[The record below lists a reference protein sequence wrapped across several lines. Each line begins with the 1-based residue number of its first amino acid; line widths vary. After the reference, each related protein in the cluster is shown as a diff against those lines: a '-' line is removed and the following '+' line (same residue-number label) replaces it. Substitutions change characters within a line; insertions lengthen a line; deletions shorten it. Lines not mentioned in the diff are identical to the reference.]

1 MKSVNQV
8 SQIAVP
14 FPKIVKFDPSLMTIL
29 GLGVLFVIL
38 SLIQSRN
45 GKKGKTATARWA
57 TPSEIQRCRKLAK
70 SAIAKRKFDNAA
82 YYITEPIGTPV
93 SSLDRA
99 LGRKFGT
106 NIMFPEINRGLFTC
120 GGTGCGKTDNII
132 NPCLHSA
139 IAQGMSIAL
148 FDGKGRGGQSE
159 TLIPLALRHGYEVR
173 VLAPGDRISN
183 TFNTFD
189 SIKDERD
196 VAGARERVAV
206 LIDNTSEKDAKK
218 DSFFDPAGSSVLS
231 GAFLLAKWVAKVEGD
246 PLLANILMVN
256 QILKLSNL
264 SKRLIAC
271 RDTIDPWIYSE
282 FGILTATGKKDSQN
296 SPEGSILATAIK
308 MLAPLVIPN
317 YLSTFCGKT
326 TFPGFDPQDPLKVD
340 GRQMVV
346 FMLDPDNVASTVPL
360 IAMAIHQVVSYNLRA
375 GREEPMVISFDEFH
389 LLNLPIVLKWLAV
402 DRYNGSSIIIG
413 TQYLSQ
419 LDAIYGKDRARGFL
433 TNCNTKAWFNPG
445 DPDTERAL
453 SQAFGD
459 EELELKSNSKS
470 YNFGK
475 NSGNSRSENEQL
487 HKKPL
492 IEAHVIGQFPKG
504 KCIIQSPGTGN
515 KDNVSIPFVH
525 QFSYDSKQ
533 SKAFKDRSIEDY
545 NTIREFIINERDRAS
560 QIDFSQELLRYTQ
573 ILERLLPLSNEA
585 VTENSTSNPDPLHV
599 VGSDLI
605 NCFQASGFDITEYEI
620 EEEKKYLIPADLMV
634 KDELKPLTYTDL
646 GRLLDYNRASHVGAA
661 SPLGKQPPPPIP
673 AATGAN
679 L

>member
-1 MKSVNQV
+1 MKSASQV
-8 SQIAVP
+8 SFIPPPLLKAT
-14 FPKIVKFDPSLMTIL
+14 KLDPSLLAIFGL
-29 GLGVLFVIL
+29 GLLFVIL
-38 SLIQSRN
+38 TIIQSRN

-70 SAIAKRKFDNAA
+70 CAIAKRKFDHAA
-82 YYITEPIGTPV
+82 YYITEPIGAPV
-93 SSLDRA
+93 SSLDRV
-99 LGRKFGT
+99 LGRKSGT

-264 SKRLIAC
+264 SKRLIAG

-282 FGILTATGKKDSQN
+282 FGILTATGKKDGQN

-340 GRQMVV
+340 GKQMVV

-475 NSGNSRSENEQL
+475 NSSNSRSENEQL

-545 NTIREFIINERDRAS
+545 NAVREFIINERDRSS

-585 VTENSTSNPDPLHV
+585 VKEDSISNFDPLHV

-620 EEEKKYLIPADLMV
+620 EEEKKYPIPADLMV

-661 SPLGKQPPPPIP
+661 YPLGKQPPPPIP

>member
-1 MKSVNQV
+1 MKSASQV
-8 SQIAVP
+8 SFIPPPLLKAT
-14 FPKIVKFDPSLMTIL
+14 KLDPSLLAIFGL
-29 GLGVLFVIL
+29 GLLFIIL
-38 SLIQSRN
+38 SIIQSRN

-57 TPSEIQRCRKLAK
+57 TPIEIQRCRKLAK
-70 SAIAKRKFDNAA
+70 SAIRKRKFDNAA
-82 YYITEPIGTPV
+82 YYITEPIGAPV

-282 FGILTATGKKDSQN
+282 FGILTATGKKDGQN

-340 GRQMVV
+340 GKQMVV

-375 GREEPMVISFDEFH
+375 GRQEAMVISFDEFH

-402 DRYNGSSIIIG
+402 DRYNG
-413 TQYLSQ
+413 YP
-419 LDAIYGKDRARGFL
+419 IYGKDRARGFL

-453 SQAFGD
+453 SQAFGE

-475 NSGNSRSENEQL
+475 NSGNSRSENDQL

-525 QFSYDSKQ
+525 QFSYDPKQ
-533 SKAFKDRSIEDY
+533 SKAFKERSIEDY
-545 NTIREFIINERDRAS
+545 NAIREFIINERDRSS

-573 ILERLLPLSNEA
+573 ILERLLPLSEA
-585 VTENSTSNPDPLHV
+585 AVKENLTSNLDPLHV
-599 VGSDLI
+599 VGSDI
-605 NCFQASGFDITEYEI
+605 SNSFQASGFDVSKFDIDAQ
-620 EEEKKYLIPADLMV
+620 KKYYIPADLTID
-634 KDELKPLTYTDL
+634 DELKPLTYKDL
-646 GRLLDYNRASHVGAA
+646 ARLLEYNK
-661 SPLGKQPPPPIP
+661 L
-673 AATGAN
+673 
-679 L
+679 

>member
-1 MKSVNQV
+1 MKYASEV
-8 SQIAVP
+8 SQIPAP
-14 FPKIVKFDPSLMTIL
+14 FPKLTKLDPSLMTIL

-38 SLIQSRN
+38 SIVQSRQ
-45 GKKGKTATARWA
+45 KKQGKTATARWA
-57 TPSEIQRCRKLAK
+57 TPSEIQKCRKLAK
-70 SAIAKRKFDNAA
+70 MAIRRRKFDNAA
-82 YYITEPIGTPV
+82 YYITEPIGAPV
-93 SSLDRA
+93 SRPNRV
-99 LGRKFGT
+99 LGRKSGAS
-106 NIMFPEINRGLFTC
+106 IMFPEINRGILTC
-120 GGTGCGKTDNII
+120 GATGCGKTDNII

-148 FDGKGRGGQSE
+148 FDGKGRGGQAE

-173 VLAPGDRISN
+173 VLAPGDLISN

-256 QILKLSNL
+256 QILKLSDL

-282 FGILTATGKKDSQN
+282 FGILTATSKKASQN

-317 YLSTFCGKT
+317 YLQTFCGKT

-340 GRQMVV
+340 GKQMVV
-346 FMLDPDNVASTVPL
+346 FMLDPDNLASTVPL
-360 IAMAIHQVVSYNLRA
+360 IAMAIHQVVAYNLRA
-375 GREEPMVISFDEFH
+375 GRQEPMVVSLDEFH

-419 LDAIYGKDRARGFL
+419 LDAIYGKDRAKGFL

-445 DPDTERAL
+445 DPDTEQAL
-453 SQAFGD
+453 SKAFGE
-459 EELELKSNSKS
+459 EELQLKSNSKS

-475 NSGNSRSENEQL
+475 NSGNSRSENDQL

-492 IEAHVIGQFPKG
+492 IEAHIIGQFPKG
-504 KCIIQSPGTGN
+504 KCIIQSPGTGD
-515 KDNVSIPFVH
+515 KDNISIPFVH
-525 QFSYDSKQ
+525 QFSYDPKQ
-533 SKAFKDRSIEDY
+533 SKAFKERSIEDY
-545 NTIREFIINERDRAS
+545 NAVREIIYDHNNNFP
-560 QIDFSQELLRYTQ
+560 QTDFSQELHRYTE
-573 ILERLLPLSNEA
+573 ILERLLPLSPEA
-585 VTENSTSNPDPLHV
+585 ETASNSTVIPDPLHV
-599 VGSDLI
+599 VGVDIL
-605 NCFQASGFDITEYEI
+605 NLCQAAGFDLSKYEI
-620 EEEKKYLIPADLMV
+620 GSEDKYYVPADLKV
-634 KDELKPLTYTDL
+634 NGNIRSPLTYQDVT
-646 GRLLDYNRASHVGAA
+646 RLLEYNESQHE
-661 SPLGKQPPPPIP
+661 QPPPPIP
-673 AATGAN
+673 AAVR
-679 L
+679 

>member
-1 MKSVNQV
+1 MKSASQV
-8 SQIAVP
+8 SFIPPPLLKQT
-14 FPKIVKFDPSLMTIL
+14 KLDPSLLAIFGL
-29 GLGVLFVIL
+29 GLLFVIP

-70 SAIAKRKFDNAA
+70 SAIHKRKFDNAA
-82 YYITEPIGTPV
+82 YYITEPIGAPV

-264 SKRLIAC
+264 SKRLIAG

-340 GRQMVV
+340 GKQMVV

-375 GREEPMVISFDEFH
+375 GRQEPMVVSFDEFH

-453 SQAFGD
+453 SQAFGE

-475 NSGNSRSENEQL
+475 NSGNSRSVNDQL
-487 HKKPL
+487 HKKPS

-504 KCIIQSPGTGN
+504 KCIIQSPGTGD
-515 KDNVSIPFVH
+515 KDNVSVPFLH
-525 QFSYDSKQ
+525 QFSYDPKQ
-533 SKAFKDRSIEDY
+533 SKAFKDRSLEDY
-545 NTIREFIINERDRAS
+545 NAIREFIINERDRS
-560 QIDFSQELLRYTQ
+560 TQIDFSQELLRYTQ
-573 ILERLLPLSNEA
+573 ILERLLPLGNEVGTEDSISNF
-585 VTENSTSNPDPLHV
+585 DPLHV

-620 EEEKKYLIPADLMV
+620 EAHKKYLIPADLMV
-634 KDELKPLTYTDL
+634 KDELKPLTYADL
-646 GRLLDYNRASHVGAA
+646 GRLLDYNRSSH
-661 SPLGKQPPPPIP
+661 KKPPPPIP

>member
-1 MKSVNQV
+1 MKSASQV
-8 SQIAVP
+8 SIFHSPQQ
-14 FPKIVKFDPSLMTIL
+14 FDRTKLDPSLLAIFGL
-29 GLGVLFVIL
+29 GLLFIIL
-38 SLIQSRN
+38 TIIQSRN

-57 TPSEIQRCRKLAK
+57 TSSEIQRCRKLAK
-70 SAIAKRKFDNAA
+70 MAIRKRKFDNAA
-82 YYITEPIGTPV
+82 YYITEPIGAPV
-93 SSLDRA
+93 SRPDRV
-99 LGRKFGT
+99 LGRKSGT
-106 NIMFPEINRGLFTC
+106 NIMFPEINRGMLVC
-120 GGTGCGKTDNII
+120 GGTGSGKTANVID
-132 NPCLHSA
+132 PCLHSA

-148 FDGKGRGGQSE
+148 FDGKGRGGQAE

-173 VLAPGDRISN
+173 VLAPGDLISN

-196 VAGARERVAV
+196 VAGARERVSV

-264 SKRLIAC
+264 SKRLIAG

-340 GRQMVV
+340 SKQMVV

-360 IAMAIHQVVSYNLRA
+360 IAMAIHQVVAYNLRS
-375 GREEPMVISFDEFH
+375 GRQEPLVCSFDEFH

-433 TNCNTKAWFNPG
+433 TNCNTKVWFNPG
-445 DPDTERAL
+445 DPDTEQSL
-453 SQAFGD
+453 SKAFGE

-475 NSGNSRSENEQL
+475 NSGNSRSVNDQL

-504 KCIIQSPGTGN
+504 KCIIQSPGTGD
-515 KDNVSIPFVH
+515 KDNVSVPFLH
-525 QFSYDSKQ
+525 QFSYDPAQ
-533 SKAFKDRSIEDY
+533 SKAFKDRSLADY
-545 NTIREFIINERDRAS
+545 NAVREFIINERDRSS

-585 VTENSTSNPDPLHV
+585 GDNPTVIHDPLHV
-599 VGSDLI
+599 LGSDLI

-620 EEEKKYLIPADLMV
+620 EEEKKYPIPADLMV

-646 GRLLDYNRASHVGAA
+646 GRLLDYNRSSHE
-661 SPLGKQPPPPIP
+661 KPPPPIP

>member
-1 MKSVNQV
+1 MKSASQV
-8 SQIAVP
+8 SFIPPPLLKQT
-14 FPKIVKFDPSLMTIL
+14 KLDPSLLAIFGL
-29 GLGVLFVIL
+29 GLLFVIL

-45 GKKGKTATARWA
+45 GKKGKIATARWA

-70 SAIAKRKFDNAA
+70 MAIRKRKFDNAA
-82 YYITEPIGTPV
+82 YYITEPIGAPV
-93 SSLDRA
+93 SRPDRV
-99 LGRKFGT
+99 LGRKSGT
-106 NIMFPEINRGLFTC
+106 NIMFPEINRGMLVC
-120 GGTGCGKTDNII
+120 GGTGSGKTANVID
-132 NPCLHSA
+132 PCLHSA

-148 FDGKGRGGQSE
+148 FDGKGRGGQAE

-173 VLAPGDRISN
+173 VLAPGDQISN

-189 SIKDERD
+189 SIKNERD

-256 QILKLSNL
+256 QILKLPNL
-264 SKRLIAC
+264 AKRLLDC

-282 FGILTATGKKDSQN
+282 FAILTSTRSKDGRG
-296 SPEGSILATAIK
+296 PEGSILATAIK

-326 TFPGFDPQDPLKVD
+326 TFPGFDPQDPLKID
-340 GRQMVV
+340 GKQMVV
-346 FMLDPDNVASTVPL
+346 FTLDPDNVASTVPL
-360 IAMAIHQVVSYNLRA
+360 IAMAIHQVVAYNLRSE
-375 GREEPMVISFDEFH
+375 RQEPLVISLDEFH

-445 DPDTERAL
+445 DPDTERSL
-453 SQAFGD
+453 SQAFGE

-475 NSGNSRSENEQL
+475 NSGNSRSENDQL

-504 KCIIQSPGTGN
+504 KCIIQSPGTGD
-515 KDNVSIPFVH
+515 KDNVSVPFIH
-525 QFSYDSKQ
+525 QFSYDPKQ
-533 SKAFKDRSIEDY
+533 SKEFKERSLEDY
-545 NTIREFIINERDRAS
+545 NAIREFIINERDRCS

-585 VTENSTSNPDPLHV
+585 LTEDSISNLDPLHV
-599 VGSDLI
+599 LGSDLI
-605 NCFQASGFDITEYEI
+605 NCFQASGFDINKYEI
-620 EEEKKYLIPADLMV
+620 ESHKKYLIPADLMV
-634 KDELKPLTYTDL
+634 KDELKPLTYADL
-646 GRLLDYNRASHVGAA
+646 GRLLDYNRPSHE
-661 SPLGKQPPPPIP
+661 KPPPPIP

-679 L
+679 F

>member
-1 MKSVNQV
+1 MKYASEV
-8 SQIAVP
+8 SFIPPPLLKAT
-14 FPKIVKFDPSLMTIL
+14 KLDPSLSTIFGL
-29 GLGVLFVIL
+29 GLLFIIL
-38 SLIQSRN
+38 SVIQSRN

-57 TPSEIQRCRKLAK
+57 NSGEIQRCRKLAK
-70 SAIAKRKFDNAA
+70 RAIRKRKFDNAA
-82 YYITEPIGTPV
+82 YYITEPIGAPV
-93 SSLDRA
+93 SRPERV
-99 LGRKFGT
+99 LGRNSGA
-106 NIMFPEINRGLFTC
+106 NVMFPEINRGMLVC
-120 GGTGCGKTDNII
+120 GGTGSGKTANVID
-132 NPCLHSA
+132 PCLHSA

-173 VLAPGDRISN
+173 VLAPGDPISN

-189 SIKDERD
+189 SIKDARD

-264 SKRLIAC
+264 SKRLIDG

-282 FGILTATGKKDSQN
+282 FAILTSTRSKDGRG
-296 SPEGSILATAIK
+296 PEGSILATAIK

-340 GRQMVV
+340 GKQMVV
-346 FMLDPDNVASTVPL
+346 FTLDPDNVASTVPL
-360 IAMAIHQVVSYNLRA
+360 IAMAIHQVVAYNLRA
-375 GREEPMVISFDEFH
+375 GRQEPLVISLDEFH

-453 SQAFGD
+453 SQAFGE

-475 NSGNSRSENEQL
+475 NSGNSRSVNDQL

-504 KCIIQSPGTGN
+504 KCIIQSPGTGD
-515 KDNVSIPFVH
+515 KDNVSVPFLH
-525 QFSYDSKQ
+525 QFSYDPYR
-533 SKAFKDRSIEDY
+533 SKAFKERSLEDY
-545 NTIREFIINERDRAS
+545 NAIREFIINERDRS
-560 QIDFSQELLRYTQ
+560 TQIDFSQELFRYTQ
-573 ILERLLPLSNEA
+573 ILERLLPLSTET
-585 VTENSTSNPDPLHV
+585 VTEDSMSDLDPLHV

-605 NCFQASGFDITEYEI
+605 NCFQASGFDISKFDI
-620 EEEKKYLIPADLMV
+620 DAQKKYFIPADLTIE
-634 KDELKPLTYTDL
+634 DELKPLTYTDL
-646 GRLLDYNRASHVGAA
+646 GRLLDYNKSSHVGAA
-661 SPLGKQPPPPIP
+661 SPVEKQPPPPIP

>member
-8 SQIAVP
+8 SFIP
-14 FPKIVKFDPSLMTIL
+14 PPLLKTTNLDPSFLAIFGL
-29 GLGVLFVIL
+29 GLLFIIL
-38 SLIQSRN
+38 SVIQGRN
-45 GKKGKTATARWA
+45 GTKGKTATARWA
-57 TPSEIQRCRKLAK
+57 NPGEIQRCHRLAK
-70 SAIAKRKFDNAA
+70 SAIRKRKFDCAA
-82 YYITEPIGTPV
+82 YYITEPIGVPV
-93 SSLDRA
+93 SSPSQV
-99 LGRKFGT
+99 LGRKSGVK
-106 NIMFPEINRGLFTC
+106 IVFPEINRGLFTC
-120 GGTGCGKTDNII
+120 GATGCGKTDNII

-148 FDGKGRGGQSE
+148 FDGKGRGGQAE

-173 VLAPGDRISN
+173 VLAPGDQISN

-206 LIDNTSEKDAKK
+206 LIDNTSEKDTKK

-231 GAFLLAKWVAKVEGD
+231 GAFLMAKWVAKVEGD

-256 QILKLSNL
+256 QILKLQNL
-264 SKRLIAC
+264 SRRLQASQA
-271 RDTIDPWIYSE
+271 TIDPWIYSE
-282 FGILTATGKKDSQN
+282 FGILTATSKKASQN

-317 YLSTFCGKT
+317 YLQTFCGKT

-340 GRQMVV
+340 GKQMVV

-360 IAMAIHQVVSYNLRA
+360 IAMAIHQVISYNLRS
-375 GREEPMVISFDEFH
+375 GRQEPMVVSLDEFH

-402 DRYNGSSIIIG
+402 DRYNGSSIMIG

-445 DPDTERAL
+445 DPDTEQAL
-453 SQAFGD
+453 SKAFGE

-492 IEAHVIGQFPKG
+492 IEAHIIGQLPKG

-515 KDNVSIPFVH
+515 KDSVSIPFVH
-525 QFSYDSKQ
+525 QFSYDEKQ
-533 SKAFKDRSIEDY
+533 SKAFKKQSLEDY
-545 NTIREFIINERDRAS
+545 SAIREFIINERGGTS
-560 QIDFSQELLRYTQ
+560 QVDFSQELLRYTQ
-573 ILERLLPLSNEA
+573 ILERLLPLTPETEA
-585 VTENSTSNPDPLHV
+585 ANDRLVIPDPLHV
-599 VGSDLI
+599 VGADIL
-605 NCFQASGFDITEYEI
+605 NLCQAAGFDLSKYEI
-620 EEEKKYLIPADLMV
+620 AAQKKYYVPTDL
-634 KDELKPLTYTDL
+634 KANGDIKSPLTYQDVT
-646 GRLLDYNRASHVGAA
+646 RLLEYSESQHE
-661 SPLGKQPPPPIP
+661 QPPSPIP
-673 AATGAN
+673 AATGAIF
-679 L
+679 

>member
-1 MKSVNQV
+1 MKSASQV
-8 SQIAVP
+8 SFIP
-14 FPKIVKFDPSLMTIL
+14 PPLHKPTKLDPSLLAIFGL
-29 GLGVLFVIL
+29 GLLFIIL
-38 SLIQSRN
+38 TIIQSRN

-57 TPSEIQRCRKLAK
+57 TPSEIQRCHKLAK
-70 SAIAKRKFDNAA
+70 RAIRKRKFDNAA
-82 YYITEPIGTPV
+82 YYITEPIGAPV
-93 SSLDRA
+93 STPCRIV
-99 LGRKFGT
+99 GRKSSAS
-106 NIMFPEINRGLFTC
+106 IMFPEINRGMLVC
-120 GGTGCGKTDNII
+120 GATGCGKTDNII

-196 VAGARERVAV
+196 VSGARERVAV
-206 LIDNTSEKDAKK
+206 LIDNTSEKDTKK
-218 DSFFDPAGSSVLS
+218 DAFFDPAGSSVLS

-246 PLLANILMVN
+246 PLFANILMVN

-264 SKRLIAC
+264 SKRLLDS

-282 FGILTATGKKDSQN
+282 FAILTSTRSKDGRG
-296 SPEGSILATAIK
+296 PEGSILATAIK

-326 TFPGFDPQDPLKVD
+326 TFPGFDPLDPLKVD
-340 GRQMVV
+340 GKQMIV
-346 FMLDPDNVASTVPL
+346 FTLDPDNVASTVPL
-360 IAMAIHQVVSYNLRA
+360 IAMAIHQVVAYNLRA
-375 GREEPMVISFDEFH
+375 GRQEPLVISLDEFH

-445 DPDTERAL
+445 DPDTEQAL
-453 SQAFGD
+453 SKAFGE

-475 NSGNSRSENEQL
+475 NSGNSRSVNDQL

-504 KCIIQSPGTGN
+504 KCIIQSPGTGD
-515 KDNVSIPFVH
+515 KDNVSIPFLH
-525 QFSYDSKQ
+525 QFSYDPDQ
-533 SKAFKDRSIEDY
+533 SKAFKDRSLADY
-545 NTIREFIINERDRAS
+545 NAIREFIINERDRSS
-560 QIDFSQELLRYTQ
+560 QIDFSQELIRYTQ
-573 ILERLLPLSNEA
+573 ILERLLPLSPEA
-585 VTENSTSNPDPLHV
+585 ADNPTVIPDSLHV

-634 KDELKPLTYTDL
+634 KDELKPLTYADL
-646 GRLLDYNRASHVGAA
+646 GRLLDYNKSSHE
-661 SPLGKQPPPPIP
+661 QPPPPIP

>member
-1 MKSVNQV
+1 MKSASQV
-8 SQIAVP
+8 SFIPPPLLKAT
-14 FPKIVKFDPSLMTIL
+14 KIDPSLVPLL
-29 GLGVLFVIL
+29 GLGLLFIIL
-38 SLIQSRN
+38 TIIQNKN

-57 TPSEIQRCRKLAK
+57 TPGEIQRCRKLAK
-70 SAIAKRKFDNAA
+70 KAIRKRKFDNAA
-82 YYITEPIGTPV
+82 YYITEPIGAPV
-93 SSLDRA
+93 SSPNRIV
-99 LGRKFGT
+99 GRKSSAT
-106 NIMFPEINRGLFTC
+106 IMFPEINRGLLTC

-148 FDGKGRGGQSE
+148 FDGKGRGGQAE
-159 TLIPLALRHGYEVR
+159 TLIPLALKHGYEVR

-196 VAGARERVAV
+196 VAGARERVSV
-206 LIDNTSEKDAKK
+206 LIDNTSEKDTKK

-231 GAFLLAKWVAKVEGD
+231 GAFLLAKLVAKIEGD

-256 QILKLSNL
+256 QILKLPNL
-264 SKRLIAC
+264 SKRLLDG

-282 FGILTATGKKDSQN
+282 FAILTSTRSKDGRG
-296 SPEGSILATAIK
+296 PEGSILATAIK

-326 TFPGFDPQDPLKVD
+326 TFPGFDPHDPLKVD
-340 GRQMVV
+340 GKQMVV

-360 IAMAIHQVVSYNLRA
+360 IAMGIHQVVSHNLRA
-375 GREEPMVISFDEFH
+375 GRQEPLVISLDEFH

-445 DPDTERAL
+445 DPDTEQAL
-453 SQAFGD
+453 SKAFGE

-504 KCIIQSPGTGN
+504 KCIIQSPGTGD
-515 KDNVSIPFVH
+515 KDNVSVPFIH
-525 QFSYDSKQ
+525 QFSYDSKL

-545 NTIREFIINERDRAS
+545 NAIREFIINEQDRS
-560 QIDFSQELLRYTQ
+560 SRIDFSQELLRYTQ

-585 VTENSTSNPDPLHV
+585 VIENSTSNLDPLHV
-599 VGSDLI
+599 VGSDIL
-605 NCFQASGFDITEYEI
+605 NSFQASGFDLSKFDIDAQ
-620 EEEKKYLIPADLMV
+620 KKYYIPADLTID
-634 KDELKPLTYTDL
+634 DELKPLTYQDL
-646 GRLLDYNRASHVGAA
+646 ARLLEYNK
-661 SPLGKQPPPPIP
+661 L
-673 AATGAN
+673 
-679 L
+679 